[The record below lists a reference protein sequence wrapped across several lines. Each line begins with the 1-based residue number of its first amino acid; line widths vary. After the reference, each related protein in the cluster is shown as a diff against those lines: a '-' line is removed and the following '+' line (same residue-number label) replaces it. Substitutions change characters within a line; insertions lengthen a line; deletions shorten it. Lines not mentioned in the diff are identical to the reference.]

1 MTLVPTEADMQKLS
15 HALKVHSETEKQLR
29 MSKNQRTWFTAALL
43 QLSAKEYPPADATDD
58 KLYLKGATNR
68 DGDFCSTSSTGESLK
83 NIATGQCDEKSYR
96 LGLQEDQKRTLDSI
110 WYKATEICQ
119 SSRLKAFLR
128 KQGKLSSLC
137 VNQGN
142 RLVLAEARLSE

>member
-15 HALKVHSETEKQLR
+15 HALKVI
-29 MSKNQRTWFTAALL
+29 SKNQRTWFTAALL
-43 QLSAKEYPPADATDD
+43 QLSAEEYPPADATDD

-96 LGLQEDQKRTLDSI
+96 LGLQICKRI
-110 WYKATEICQ
+110 
-119 SSRLKAFLR
+119 
-128 KQGKLSSLC
+128 
-137 VNQGN
+137 
-142 RLVLAEARLSE
+142 

>member
-1 MTLVPTEADMQKLS
+1 EADMQKLS

-137 VNQGN
+137 VNQ
-142 RLVLAEARLSE
+142 